1 MQRTFVSDL
10 KIMNVFVVRL
20 RRWRFLRGL
29 QMICMW
35 VNVLYKFKNKWILF
49 FKFAPEATIGKA
61 LELNFISSFR
71 SNIFVFDMRCKLFL
85 GQVDTHLIGL
95 IIGEV
100 CVRAYESHALRL
112 KLRRNRVVK
121 HDINGQGQKIDRLPI
136 FILKPFLRWDEN
148 RCASYDGYLGLIKE

>member
-29 QMICMW
+29 QMICTW

-49 FKFAPEATIGKA
+49 FKFAPEATMGKA
-61 LELNFISSFR
+61 LELNFISLFR
-71 SNIFVFDMRCKLFL
+71 LNIFVFDMRCKLFL
-85 GQVDTHLIGL
+85 GQVDTRLIGL
-95 IIGEV
+95 IFGEV

-136 FILKPFLRWDEN
+136 FI
-148 RCASYDGYLGLIKE
+148 